1 MHINKLCGDCCD
13 VTIVTV
19 SLWSCPC
26 SNTTS
31 VYMFKLNGS
40 LAITTHTKLKDY
52 FTANRTL
59 AIGSENLTF
68 GMCDDSCCDFC
79 DNRASYD
86 GDSDTDLTVTIT
98 IAILIVVLL
107 ILEVII
113 LISYHW

>member
-19 SLWSCPC
+19 SLWPCPC

-31 VYMFKLNGS
+31 VYI
-40 LAITTHTKLKDY
+40 AITTHTKLKDY
-52 FTANRTL
+52 FTVNQTL
-59 AIGSENLTF
+59 AIGSENLTLR
-68 GMCDDSCCDFC
+68 MCDDSCCEFC

-98 IAILIVVLL
+98 MAILIVVLL